1 MQASSQPPFETE
13 HTSAF
18 NIKYE
23 FFKYLRY
30 WPWFIGSLILFI
42 TGSYFYLRYTPKV
55 YNTHAKIK
63 ILDENSGLELP
74 TSALIVNRS
83 NINLENEIEI
93 LKSYPLLERVVNRL
107 GLCVQFFEKGHIK
120 SKPIVKLPFDFK
132 LTRSLDGIAGSNRF
146 FIFVDELGFK
156 ITNEQMDIELSFPEF
171 DTTKSEFQLPFEL
184 KLSPEINKNQ
194 LMGRNFEILL
204 VPKRSA
210 VLNIKSRIQ
219 ITSIGERSH
228 LLNLNMKGQNVKNS
242 ERILN
247 TLIDVFNQD
256 DVLDRQLIWKRTID
270 FVDKRFINLSNE
282 LDSIESYKKNFKMN
296 NRLVDV
302 STDGIESLKQ
312 RAQSNEQLFQIENQ
326 IEISKLIKQS
336 LLNTKASTA
345 LLPANVGVE
354 NNTINSLLQEFNTL
368 VLQRQKLIS
377 SAGENNP
384 QVKLL
389 EANLSDLKA
398 NINNSISAYITQ
410 LSLTRNQLS
419 NRSQTFQSKVSGIP
433 EKELQLRAIER
444 QQSIK
449 ERLFIFLLQKKE
461 EASVNLAVT
470 EPTLKVIEYSISDRS
485 PISPKPQ
492 MIYLGALLLGL
503 LLPFGII
510 YVIFLLDTKVHNKLD
525 MDNLAS
531 DVPVIAEIP
540 QIKSATNTVFSNPND
555 RSALAESF
563 RILTTNMNFVLPS
576 KESGKAVFCT
586 STIKGEGK
594 TFISL
599 NFSLAMA
606 SLNKKVLLIGADL
619 RNPQLHTYV
628 NINKNQ
634 IGLSNYLIDPTLDWK
649 PMTMKV
655 FEKQPN
661 HEVLFSGAIPPNPA
675 HLLANGNFETLIKE
689 AKLVYDYVIVDLA
702 PTILV
707 TDTLLVAHL
716 ADATICAVRA
726 NHTDKK
732 LIPFSIDLSKT
743 KRLVN
748 MSYVI
753 NGVKEN
759 RSYGYNYNYGY
770 NYGYGDT
777 ES

>member
-63 ILDENSGLELP
+63 ILDENSGIELP
-74 TSALIVNRS
+74 TTALIVNRS

-93 LKSYPLLERVVNRL
+93 LKSYPLLERVVTRL
-107 GLCVQFFEKGHIK
+107 ELCAQFFEKGRVK

-132 LTRSLDGIAGSNRF
+132 LTRPLDSIVDSNQF
-146 FIFVDELGFK
+146 FISVDELGFK
-156 ITNEQMDIELSFPEF
+156 ITNQNKGLELSFPEF
-171 DTTKSEFQLPFEL
+171 DTRKSKHQLPFEL
-184 KLSPEINKNQ
+184 KLASEFKKNQ
-194 LMGRNFEILL
+194 LLGRDFQVVLI
-204 VPKRSA
+204 PKKSA

-270 FVDKRFINLSNE
+270 FVDERFMNLSME
-282 LDSIESYKKNFKMN
+282 LDSIESNIKNFKID
-296 NRLVDV
+296 NRFVDV
-302 STDGIESLKQ
+302 FTDGAESLQQ
-312 RAQSNEQLFQIENQ
+312 RAETNEALFQLENQ
-326 IEISKLIKQS
+326 IEVSKLIKKS
-336 LLNTKASTA
+336 LLNSKASVA
-345 LLPANVGVE
+345 LIPANIGMQ
-354 NNTINSLLQEFNTL
+354 NGGINSLLQEFNAM
-368 VLQRQKLIS
+368 VLERQKLIS
-377 SAGENNP
+377 SAGVINP
-384 QVKLL
+384 MVIQL
-389 EANLSDLKA
+389 ESNLSDLKA
-398 NINNSISAYITQ
+398 NINNSISAYV
-410 LSLTRNQLS
+410 NQLS
-419 NRSQTFQSKVSGIP
+419 VTKDQLSRRNKTFQSKVSRIP

-470 EPTLKVIEYSISDRS
+470 EPTLKVVEYSISDRS

-619 RNPQLHTYV
+619 RNPQLHTYA

-634 IGLSNYLIDPTLDWK
+634 TGLSNYLIDPTLDWK

>member
-1 MQASSQPPFETE
+1 MQVSHQTPFESE
-13 HTSAF
+13 DNSKF

-30 WPWFIGSLILFI
+30 WPWFIGSLILFL
-42 TGSYFYLRYTPKV
+42 TTSFFYLRYTPKV

-63 ILDENSGLELP
+63 ILDENSGIELP
-74 TSALIVNRS
+74 TTALIVNRS

-93 LKSYPLLERVVNRL
+93 LTSYPLLSRVVDQL
-107 GLCVQFFEKGHIK
+107 GLCAQFYEKGRVK
-120 SKPIVKLPFDFK
+120 SKPMIKLPFDFE
-132 LTRSLDGIAGSNRF
+132 LTQSLDSIIDPKQF
-146 FIFVDELGFK
+146 FISVEESGFM
-156 ITNEQMDIELSFPEF
+156 ITNENRGLEFSFPEF
-171 DTTKSEFQLPFEL
+171 DSTKSEHKLPFQLKWSSEF
-184 KLSPEINKNQ
+184 SKNQ
-194 LMGRNFEILL
+194 LMGRTFEVLL
-204 VPKRSA
+204 VPEKWA
-210 VLNIKSRIQ
+210 VLNLKSKIKIEP
-219 ITSIGERSH
+219 IGEQSD
-228 LLNLNMKGQNVKNS
+228 LLSLRIVGQNVKNS
-242 ERILN
+242 ERVLN
-247 TLIDVFNQD
+247 TLIEVFNQD
-256 DVLDRQLIWKRTID
+256 DILDRQLIWKRTID
-270 FVDKRFINLSNE
+270 FVDERFVNLSNE
-282 LDSIESYKKNFKMN
+282 LDSIESYKKNFKID

-302 STDGIESLKQ
+302 STDGIESLQQ

-326 IEISKLIKQS
+326 ISISKLIMQS
-336 LLNTKASTA
+336 LLNSKVSTA
-345 LLPANVGVE
+345 LLPANIGVE
-354 NNTINSLLQEFNTL
+354 NNTINSLLKEFNTL

-377 SAGENNP
+377 SAGVNNP

-398 NINNSISAYITQ
+398 NINNSISAYVNQ
-410 LSLTRNQLS
+410 LNYTKKQLS
-419 NRSQTFQSKVSGIP
+419 NRNQTFQSKVSRIP
-433 EKELQLRAIER
+433 EKEQQLRAIER

-470 EPTLKVIEYSISDRS
+470 EPTLKVVEYSISDAN
-485 PISPKPQ
+485 PISPKPRT
-492 MIYLGALLLGL
+492 IYLGALLLGL
-503 LLPFGII
+503 LVPFGII
-510 YVIFLLDTKVHNKLD
+510 YVIFLFDTKVHNKLD

-531 DVPVIAEIP
+531 EIPVIAEIP
-540 QIKSATNTVFSNPND
+540 QIKAKTNTVFSNPND

-576 KESGKAVFCT
+576 DGGGKVIFCT

-619 RNPQLHTYV
+619 RNPQLHTYA

-634 IGLSNYLIDPTLDWK
+634 RGLSNYLIDPTLDWESS
-649 PMTMKV
+649 TMKV
-655 FEKQPN
+655 FDKQPN
-661 HEVLFSGAIPPNPA
+661 HQVLFSGAIPPNPA

-689 AKLVYDYVIVDLA
+689 AKLVYDYIIVDLA

-716 ADATICAVRA
+716 ADATICAIRA

-732 LIPFSIDLSKT
+732 LIPFSMDLSKT
-743 KRLVN
+743 NRLVN

-770 NYGYGDT
+770 NYGYGDVD
-777 ES
+777 S

>member
-1 MQASSQPPFETE
+1 MQPSPQTPFETE
-13 HTSAF
+13 DTSKF

-30 WPWFIGSLILFI
+30 WPWFICSLVMLLIGSFI
-42 TGSYFYLRYTPKV
+42 YLRYAPKV

-74 TSALIVNRS
+74 TSALILNRS
-83 NINLENEIEI
+83 SINLENEIEI
-93 LKSYPLLERVVNRL
+93 LTSYPLLNRVVNRL
-107 GLCVQFFEKGHIK
+107 ELCAQFSEKGRVK
-120 SKPIVKLPFDFK
+120 SQPMVKLPFYFE
-132 LTRSLDGIAGSNRF
+132 LTRPLDSITEPIHF
-146 FIFVDELGFK
+146 FISVEELGFK
-156 ITNEQMDIELSFPEF
+156 ITDENRDLEFSFPEF
-171 DTTKSEFQLPFEL
+171 DTTKSDCQLPFDL
-184 KLSPEINKNQ
+184 KWSSEFNKSQ
-194 LMGRNFEILL
+194 LIGRTFEILL
-204 VPKRSA
+204 VPEKLA
-210 VLNIKSRIQ
+210 ILNLKSRIK
-219 ITSIGERSH
+219 IDPIGEQSD
-228 LLNLNMKGQNVKNS
+228 LLSLRIVGQNVLNS

-247 TLIDVFNQD
+247 TLIDVFNLD

-270 FVDKRFINLSNE
+270 FVDERFINLSME
-282 LDSIESYKKNFKMN
+282 LDSIESYKKNYKIDH
-296 NRLVDV
+296 RLVDV
-302 STDGIESLKQ
+302 STDGIESLQQ

-326 IEISKLIKQS
+326 IATSNLVKESLSKPI
-336 LLNTKASTA
+336 NTHE
-345 LLPANVGVE
+345 LLPANIGIE
-354 NNTINSLLQEFNTL
+354 NVTIIALLKDYNKM
-368 VLQRQKLIS
+368 VLERQKLIS
-377 SAGENNP
+377 SAGANNP
-384 QVKLL
+384 TVVLL
-389 EANLSDLKA
+389 EANLKDFKM
-398 NINNSISAYITQ
+398 NINNSISAYVNQ
-410 LSLTRNQLS
+410 LSLTKDQLS
-419 NRSQTFQSKVSGIP
+419 RRNETFQSKVSRIP
-433 EKELQLRAIER
+433 EKEQQLRAIER

-470 EPTLKVIEYSISDRS
+470 EPTLKVVEYSISDGT
-485 PISPKPQ
+485 PISPKPRVV
-492 MIYLGALLLGL
+492 YLVALLLGL

-510 YVIFLLDTKVHNKLD
+510 YVVFLFDTKVHNKLD
-525 MDNLAS
+525 MDTLANEI
-531 DVPVIAEIP
+531 PVIAEIP
-540 QIKSATNTVFSNPND
+540 QIKAGLNTVFSNPND

-576 KESGKAVFCT
+576 EKGGKAIFCT

-619 RNPQLHTYV
+619 RNPQLHTYA

-634 IGLSNYLIDPTLDWK
+634 TGLSNYLIDPTLDWK
-649 PMTMKV
+649 SSTMKV
-655 FEKQPN
+655 FEQQPN

-675 HLLANGNFETLIKE
+675 HLLANGNLETLIEE
-689 AKLVYDYVIVDLA
+689 AKLVYDYIIVDLA

-716 ADATICAVRA
+716 ADATICAVRS
-726 NHTDKK
+726 NHTDRK
-732 LIPFSIDLSKT
+732 LIPFSLNLSKT
-743 KRLVN
+743 NRLKN

-770 NYGYGDT
+770 NYGYGDA

>member
-1 MQASSQPPFETE
+1 MQVSHQTPFESE
-13 HTSAF
+13 DNSKF

-30 WPWFIGSLILFI
+30 WPWFIGSLILFL
-42 TGSYFYLRYTPKV
+42 TTSFFYLRYTPKV

-63 ILDENSGLELP
+63 ILDENSGIELP
-74 TSALIVNRS
+74 TTALIVNRS

-93 LKSYPLLERVVNRL
+93 LTSYPLLSRVVDQL
-107 GLCVQFFEKGHIK
+107 GLCAQFYEKGRVK
-120 SKPIVKLPFDFK
+120 SKPMIKLPFDFE
-132 LTRSLDGIAGSNRF
+132 LTQSLDSIIDPKQF
-146 FIFVDELGFK
+146 FISVEESGFM
-156 ITNEQMDIELSFPEF
+156 ITNENRGLEFSFPEF
-171 DTTKSEFQLPFEL
+171 DSTKSEHKLPFQLKWSSEF
-184 KLSPEINKNQ
+184 SKNQ
-194 LMGRNFEILL
+194 LMGRTFEVLL
-204 VPKRSA
+204 VPEKWA
-210 VLNIKSRIQ
+210 VLNLKSKIKIEP
-219 ITSIGERSH
+219 IGEQSD
-228 LLNLNMKGQNVKNS
+228 LLSLRIVGQNVKNS
-242 ERILN
+242 ERVLN

-256 DVLDRQLIWKRTID
+256 DILDRQLIWKRTID
-270 FVDKRFINLSNE
+270 FVDERFVNLSNE
-282 LDSIESYKKNFKMN
+282 LDSIESYKKNFKID

-302 STDGIESLKQ
+302 STDGIESLQQ

-326 IEISKLIKQS
+326 ISISKLIMQS
-336 LLNTKASTA
+336 LLNSKVSTA
-345 LLPANVGVE
+345 LLPANIGVE
-354 NNTINSLLQEFNTL
+354 NNTINSLLKEFNTL

-377 SAGENNP
+377 SAGVNNP
-384 QVKLL
+384 QVKLI

-398 NINNSISAYITQ
+398 NINNSISAYVNQ
-410 LSLTRNQLS
+410 LNYTKKQLS
-419 NRSQTFQSKVSGIP
+419 NRNQTFQSKVSRIP
-433 EKELQLRAIER
+433 EKEQQLRAIER

-470 EPTLKVIEYSISDRS
+470 EPTLKVVEYSISDAN
-485 PISPKPQ
+485 PISPKPRT
-492 MIYLGALLLGL
+492 IYLGALLLGL
-503 LLPFGII
+503 LVPFGII
-510 YVIFLLDTKVHNKLD
+510 YVIFLFDTKVHNKLD

-531 DVPVIAEIP
+531 EIPVIAEIP
-540 QIKSATNTVFSNPND
+540 QIKAKTNTVFSNPND

-576 KESGKAVFCT
+576 DGGGKVIFCT

-619 RNPQLHTYV
+619 RNPQLHTYA

-634 IGLSNYLIDPTLDWK
+634 RGLSNYLIDPTLDWESS
-649 PMTMKV
+649 TMKV
-655 FEKQPN
+655 FDKQPN
-661 HEVLFSGAIPPNPA
+661 HQVLFSGAIPPNPA

-689 AKLVYDYVIVDLA
+689 AKLVYDYIIVDLA

-716 ADATICAVRA
+716 ADATICAIRA

-732 LIPFSIDLSKT
+732 LIPFSMDLSKT
-743 KRLVN
+743 NRLVN

-770 NYGYGDT
+770 NYGYGDVD
-777 ES
+777 S

>member
-1 MQASSQPPFETE
+1 MQVSHQTPFESE
-13 HTSAF
+13 DNSKF

-30 WPWFIGSLILFI
+30 WPWFIGSLILFL
-42 TGSYFYLRYTPKV
+42 TTSFFYLRYTPKV

-63 ILDENSGLELP
+63 ILDENSGIELP
-74 TSALIVNRS
+74 TTALIVNRS

-93 LKSYPLLERVVNRL
+93 LTSYPLLSRVVDQL
-107 GLCVQFFEKGHIK
+107 GLCAQFYEKGRVK
-120 SKPIVKLPFDFK
+120 SKPMIKLPFDFE
-132 LTRSLDGIAGSNRF
+132 LTQSLDSIIDPKQF
-146 FIFVDELGFK
+146 FISVEESGFMITDENRGLEF
-156 ITNEQMDIELSFPEF
+156 SFPEF
-171 DTTKSEFQLPFEL
+171 DSTKSEHKLPFQLKWSSEF
-184 KLSPEINKNQ
+184 SKNQ
-194 LMGRNFEILL
+194 LMGRTFEVLL
-204 VPKRSA
+204 VPEKWA
-210 VLNIKSRIQ
+210 VLNLKSKIKIEP
-219 ITSIGERSH
+219 IGEQSD
-228 LLNLNMKGQNVKNS
+228 LLSLRIVGQNVKNS
-242 ERILN
+242 ERVLN
-247 TLIDVFNQD
+247 TLIEVFNQD
-256 DVLDRQLIWKRTID
+256 DILDRQLIWKRTID
-270 FVDKRFINLSNE
+270 FVDERFVNLSNE
-282 LDSIESYKKNFKMN
+282 LDSIESYKKNFKID

-302 STDGIESLKQ
+302 STDGIESLQQ

-326 IEISKLIKQS
+326 ISISKLIMQS
-336 LLNTKASTA
+336 LLNSKVSTA
-345 LLPANVGVE
+345 LLPANIGVE
-354 NNTINSLLQEFNTL
+354 NNTINSLLKEFNTL

-377 SAGENNP
+377 SAGVNNP

-398 NINNSISAYITQ
+398 NINNSISAYVNQ
-410 LSLTRNQLS
+410 LNYTKKQLS
-419 NRSQTFQSKVSGIP
+419 NRNQTFQSKVSRIP
-433 EKELQLRAIER
+433 EKEQQLRAIER

-470 EPTLKVIEYSISDRS
+470 EPTLKVVEYSISDAN
-485 PISPKPQ
+485 PISPKPRT
-492 MIYLGALLLGL
+492 IYLGALLLGL
-503 LLPFGII
+503 LVPFGII
-510 YVIFLLDTKVHNKLD
+510 YVIFLFDTKVHNKLD

-531 DVPVIAEIP
+531 EIPVIAEIP
-540 QIKSATNTVFSNPND
+540 QIKAKTNTVFSNPND

-576 KESGKAVFCT
+576 DGGGKVIFCT

-619 RNPQLHTYV
+619 RNPQLHTYA

-634 IGLSNYLIDPTLDWK
+634 RGLSNYLIDPTLDWESS
-649 PMTMKV
+649 TMKV
-655 FEKQPN
+655 FDKQPN
-661 HEVLFSGAIPPNPA
+661 HQVLFSGAIPPNPA

-689 AKLVYDYVIVDLA
+689 AKLVYDYIIVDLA

-716 ADATICAVRA
+716 ADATICAIRA

-732 LIPFSIDLSKT
+732 LIPFSMDLSKT
-743 KRLVN
+743 NRLVN

-770 NYGYGDT
+770 NYGYGDVD
-777 ES
+777 S